1 MEHFA
6 QSFEA
11 NEQNV
16 EKNPADL
23 KHMNTIH
30 VSITSRGVYG
40 WFGYGVWWKTCHI
53 ISRIMKL

>member
-1 MEHFA
+1 MHRICASGRALAMEHFA

-30 VSITSRGVYG
+30 VSIMSRGVYG
-40 WFGYGVWWKTCHI
+40 WFGYGV
-53 ISRIMKL
+53 